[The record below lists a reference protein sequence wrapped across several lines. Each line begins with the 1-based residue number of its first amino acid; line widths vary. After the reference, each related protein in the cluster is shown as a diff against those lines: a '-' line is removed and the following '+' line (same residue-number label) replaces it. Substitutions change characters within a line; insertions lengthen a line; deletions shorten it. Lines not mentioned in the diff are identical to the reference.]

1 MIKRWMFLVLVAT
14 CHVATANEELV
25 IWDDA
30 PAAAWDVA
38 YPVGNGRLG
47 AMPFGAFP
55 KEKILINEETV
66 WARQGPKLMPED
78 SFEHLE
84 KI

>member
-1 MIKRWMFLVLVAT
+1 MRMVIYLLLTLFSVSAVLSKPDQPD
-14 CHVATANEELV
+14 LI

-47 AMPFGAFP
+47 AMPFAGFP
-55 KEKILINEETV
+55 RDYPQT
-66 WARQGPKLMPED
+66 A
-78 SFEHLE
+78 
-84 KI
+84 